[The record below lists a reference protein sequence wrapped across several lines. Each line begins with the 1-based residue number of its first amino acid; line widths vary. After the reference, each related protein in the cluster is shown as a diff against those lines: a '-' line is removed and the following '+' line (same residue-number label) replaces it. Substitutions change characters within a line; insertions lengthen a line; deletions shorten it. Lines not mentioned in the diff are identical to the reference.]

1 MTLIS
6 NRDIPYHVVK
16 KNPSLKSVELVY
28 GLPGKCINNN
38 YILNV
43 LHSS

>member
-6 NRDIPYHVVK
+6 NRDIPYVVK

-28 GLPGKCINNN
+28 GLPGKCINYNC
-38 YILNV
+38 ILNV